1 MTGVEAEPHWSNQAV
16 TLCRLYQSLQPA
28 ISELPETE
36 LTALA
41 RQIATDLVFLMSTVK
56 DANANVDDALASISA
71 VCQSCL
77 FERTVI
83 ASNS

>member
-1 MTGVEAEPHWSNQAV
+1 MTGVEAEPHWSDQAV

-36 LTALA
+36 LTALS
-41 RQIATDLVFLMSTVK
+41 RQIATDLVFLMSTVQ
-56 DANANVDDALASISA
+56 DTEANVDDALASISA

-83 ASNS
+83 ATSP